1 MSPKGGQKIQPA
13 GRTIQEEKTAGRTI
27 QQKGACWAN
36 HTDEKLNLNASG
48 KYEFVE
54 RRHSRFIQR
63 TRMETDVVFV
73 FLICIG
79 FLLGWV
85 SMSITCRSRSL

>member
-13 GRTIQEEKTAGRTI
+13 GHTIQEEKTAGRTI

-48 KYEFVE
+48 KYEFE
-54 RRHSRFIQR
+54 HNWHSPFIYP
-63 TRMETDVVFV
+63 TRMETDLVLPAASFAW
-73 FLICIG
+73 FPPAS
-79 FLLGWV
+79 V
-85 SMSITCRSRSL
+85 SVSIACRCCSL

>member
-48 KYEFVE
+48 KYEFFE
-54 RRHSRFIQR
+54 RRHSPFIRR
-63 TRMETDVVFV
+63 TRMDTDVVCLAVVKF
-73 FLICIG
+73 
-79 FLLGWV
+79 
-85 SMSITCRSRSL
+85 RRRR

>member
-1 MSPKGGQKIQPA
+1 MSPKGGQKIQPT

-48 KYEFVE
+48 KFVLQVLLPTPRGSCNG
-54 RRHSRFIQR
+54 RRVKCNL
-63 TRMETDVVFV
+63 E
-73 FLICIG
+73 G
-79 FLLGWV
+79 P
-85 SMSITCRSRSL
+85 RSRPLFSEEKPRYR

>member
-27 QQKGACWAN
+27 QQKGTCWAN

-48 KYEFVE
+48 KYEFV
-54 RRHSRFIQR
+54 
-63 TRMETDVVFV
+63 
-73 FLICIG
+73 
-79 FLLGWV
+79 
-85 SMSITCRSRSL
+85 